1 MRHSDRTP
9 FGRARRQIDVD
20 MATGAARSGS
30 GIGSMAANH
39 PHAAVP
45 AHIGSLPT
53 VSLGSSGANARRQH
67 PAAATP
73 SCRHGGSVKRRDFIV
88 ALGAFPLARALPVVA
103 QTAGLARIGWISSD
117 RALGNSGFDE
127 LKRGL
132 RDLGY
137 VEGRN
142 LTIDA
147 RWGDGSTAAMEPLA
161 ADLIRTKPDLIVT
174 QGPVARIVG
183 RMETSLPIVFAFS
196 GDPVAAGFVESFAR
210 PGRNMTGMSFLALDL
225 VGKRMELLKELL
237 PALRRMAILANPDH
251 PGEPSELRV
260 SQAAAKG
267 LGLAVDYFAIRSAAE
282 LEQAL
287 TGVVNLRSEAIVLFP
302 DTGMMRYRERIAAFA
317 ISRRVPAISG
327 WSVFAASGNV
337 MSYGPNQ
344 SEGYR
349 RLATYVDRIVKGAKP
364 ADLPV
369 ELPTKVE
376 LVVNLKAAREMGLTV
391 PKSIL
396 MRADEVIQ

>member
-1 MRHSDRTP
+1 
-9 FGRARRQIDVD
+9 
-20 MATGAARSGS
+20 
-30 GIGSMAANH
+30 
-39 PHAAVP
+39 
-45 AHIGSLPT
+45 
-53 VSLGSSGANARRQH
+53 
-67 PAAATP
+67 
-73 SCRHGGSVKRRDFIV
+73 VKRRDFIV

-127 LKRGL
+127 IKRGL

-142 LTIDA
+142 LSIDA
-147 RWGDGSTAAMEPLA
+147 RWGDGSMAAMEPLVT
-161 ADLIRTKPDLIVT
+161 DLIRTRPDLVVA

-237 PALRRMAILANPDH
+237 PALRRVAILANPDH

-287 TGVVNLRSEAIVLFP
+287 TGVVNSRCEAIVLFP

-349 RLATYVDRIVKGAKP
+349 RLATYVDRILKGAKP

-396 MRADEVIQ
+396 LRADEVIQ

>member
-1 MRHSDRTP
+1 MHHSDQAS
-9 FGRARRQIDVD
+9 FGRTRGHFDDVV
-20 MATGAARSGS
+20 AIGAAGP
-30 GIGSMAANH
+30 GGAIGSMAANL
-39 PHAAVP
+39 PQAAVP
-45 AHIGSLPT
+45 THIGYLPT
-53 VSLGSSGANARRQH
+53 ISLESSGANARHRH
-67 PAAATP
+67 PSAATP
-73 SCRHGGSVKRRDFIV
+73 SCRRGGSVKRRDFVV
-88 ALGAFPLARALPVVA
+88 ALGALPLARALPAVG
-103 QTAGLARIGWISSD
+103 QTAELARIGWISSD
-117 RALGNSGFDE
+117 SALGNSGFDE

-147 RWGDGSTAAMEPLA
+147 RWGDGSIAAMEPLA
-161 ADLIRTKPDLIVT
+161 AELIRTRPDLIVA
-174 QGPVARIVG
+174 QDPVARIVG

-237 PALRRMAILANPDH
+237 PALRRVAILANPDH
-251 PGEPSELRV
+251 PGEASELRV

-267 LGLAVDYFAIRSAAE
+267 LGLAVDYFAIRNAAE

-287 TGVVNLRSEAIVLFP
+287 TGVVNSRGEAIVLFP

-317 ISRRVPAISG
+317 TSRRVPAISG

-344 SEGYR
+344 RKNHER
-349 RLATYVDRIVKGAKP
+349 RK
-364 ADLPV
+364 
-369 ELPTKVE
+369 
-376 LVVNLKAAREMGLTV
+376 
-391 PKSIL
+391 
-396 MRADEVIQ
+396 

>member
-1 MRHSDRTP
+1 M
-9 FGRARRQIDVD
+9 
-20 MATGAARSGS
+20 
-30 GIGSMAANH
+30 
-39 PHAAVP
+39 
-45 AHIGSLPT
+45 
-53 VSLGSSGANARRQH
+53 
-67 PAAATP
+67 
-73 SCRHGGSVKRRDFIV
+73 KRRDLIV
-88 ALGAFPLARALPVVA
+88 ALGAIPLARALPVVA

-237 PALRRMAILANPDH
+237 PALRRVAILANPDH

-267 LGLAVDYFAIRSAAE
+267 LGLTVDYFAIRSAAE

-349 RLATYVDRIVKGAKP
+349 RLATYVDRILKGAKP

-396 MRADEVIQ
+396 LRADEVIQ